1 MSRKPKLPVIPGKN
15 GEPFARSVS
24 ELISI
29 WKGDRGNKLDRVL
42 TLRDV
47 VEAGIVNAFNS
58 GNLDPVAP
66 KDGMFVAHPD
76 PTTPPAPTGFTVS
89 SAVLKVILSWDAT
102 AASNHAHT
110 EIWRNDTDDLGT
122 AFRVGQTSASV
133 YTDSIDSGE
142 IAYYW
147 IRHVNTAA
155 IEGPYNDTAG
165 TSTQAAKVLVGATPI
180 QWTGAT
186 NLAVDNITGGSAK
199 SVATTAWDTGGQST
213 NEVADGEAFMQ
224 WSASDVTGVYCAG
237 LTSQSGITAIGDID
251 FGLVGSGGAA
261 YTVYKAGVLTHNSTL
276 ASTDGD
282 TCSVSIEGTDVVFR
296 VNGNVLYT
304 DSAPTITYPIR
315 CAVSYY
321 SSAYPEI
328 DSASWDRGNP
338 GVHGLVLAA
347 NISNGA
353 VTGLALANLAV
364 DTAALADAAIT
375 TAKIGD
381 AQINTAKISDYI
393 QSDNY
398 SNSGTYAGWKIYTR
412 GGTGAIEAN
421 EITIRD
427 STGQVLLGSGGT
439 LSSVFVHAA
448 NKITGTTIGTYIAS
462 QAVKTAYIDDL
473 AVTTGKIAN
482 LAVQTLKIKGKAVT
496 VPGSAGFTA
505 YKNLSSSTWTTLCT
519 VTVDAGDSGYV
530 VDNLYANFGG
540 EFDDDGT
547 ARTFY
552 MRMQYD
558 SVTKLESQ
566 VATGT
571 GNQVQGSMCY
581 VKDSPAS
588 GNHTIRLQAKA
599 SASGCR
605 CNSAAFYVIGTKK

>member
-1 MSRKPKLPVIPGKN
+1 MSRKPKLPAITPKIGDA
-15 GEPFARSVS
+15 FSRSVA
-24 ELISI
+24 ELVSV
-29 WKGDRGNKLDRVL
+29 WKGERGSKLDRVVL
-42 TLRDV
+42 LRDLT
-47 VEAGIVNAFNS
+47 ESGLVNAFNT
-58 GNLDPVAP
+58 GNIDPVAP
-66 KDGMFVAHPD
+66 TDGMFAANPD

-122 AFRVGQTSASV
+122 AFRVGQTSAAV

-147 IRHVNTAA
+147 IRHVNTSAV
-155 IEGPYNDTAG
+155 EGPYNATAG

-180 QWTGAT
+180 QWASTT
-186 NLAVDNITGGSAK
+186 NLTIDNTTGGSAK

-213 NEVADGEAFMQ
+213 NQVDDGEAFMQ
-224 WSASDVTGVYCAG
+224 WSAADVTGVYCAG
-237 LTSQSGITAIGDID
+237 LTSQTGITAIGDID
-251 FGLVGSGGAA
+251 FGLVGSGGSV
-261 YTVYKAGVLTHNSTL
+261 YTVYKAGVLTHTSAL
-276 ASTDGD
+276 VSTDSD

-448 NKITGTTIGTYIAS
+448 NKITGSTIGTYVAS
-462 QAVKTAYIDDL
+462 AAIKTAYIDDL
-473 AVTTGKIAN
+473 AVTTGKIKD
-482 LAVQTLKIKGKAVT
+482 LAVQTLKIKNKAVT
-496 VPGSAGFTA
+496 VPGSDGFTS
-505 YKNLSSSTWTTLCT
+505 YVNLSSSSWTTVCSI
-519 VTVDAGDSGYV
+519 TVDAGDSGAV
-530 VDNLYANFGG
+530 VDSLFATFGSECEDNGSGGTIYA
-540 EFDDDGT
+540 
-547 ARTFY
+547 RV
-552 MRMQYD
+552 QYD
-558 SVTKLESQ
+558 SVTKLAGQ
-566 VATGT
+566 YDF
-571 GNQVQGSMCY
+571 GSSGKLWMPQMY
-581 VKDSPAS
+581 VKDAPAS
-588 GNHTIRLQAKA
+588 GNHTLRVQLKA
-599 SASGCR
+599 SSSGFR
-605 CNSAAFYVIGTKK
+605 CNEASMFVSGSKK